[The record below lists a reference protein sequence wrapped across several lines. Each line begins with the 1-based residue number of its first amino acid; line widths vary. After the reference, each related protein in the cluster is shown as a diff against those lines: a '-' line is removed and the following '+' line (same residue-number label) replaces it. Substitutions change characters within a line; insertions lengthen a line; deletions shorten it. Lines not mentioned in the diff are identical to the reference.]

1 VRHASIVAAFAL
13 AGQASGIEYT
23 PRPMRRDV
31 SVLGSEEPA
40 PLAGEGVGRVEPAS
54 RTPYEDL
61 GGRVAGV
68 LQAAEQA
75 AGQIRADAEVEAN
88 TIRASADEY
97 AADVRQAVDAYAKEQ
112 RRDAEAE
119 AAQAVEAGLAEA
131 RAIRE
136 AAQAMAHRLEAEARA
151 RAGELRDETRSLEER
166 RARAFEDLRDIA
178 ATLQDLLGGERHR
191 TAPESITGALPL
203 RRRR

>member
-1 VRHASIVAAFAL
+1 
-13 AGQASGIEYT
+13 
-23 PRPMRRDV
+23 MRRDV

-40 PLAGEGVGRVEPAS
+40 PLPGEGVGRIEPAAPAQG

-75 AGQIRADAEVEAN
+75 AEQIRADAEVEAD

-97 AADVRQAVDAYAKEQ
+97 AQDVRQAVDTYAAQQ
-112 RRDAEAE
+112 RREAEAE
-119 AAQAVEAGLAEA
+119 AARAVEAGLAEA
-131 RAIRE
+131 RAMRE
-136 AAQAMAHRLEAEARA
+136 AAQAMARRLEDEARA
-151 RAGELRDETRSLEER
+151 RAEALRTETKALEDRRS
-166 RARAFEDLRDIA
+166 RALDDLREIA
-178 ATLQDLLGGERHR
+178 GTLQDLLGGDRQA
-191 TAPESITGALPL
+191 APEPIAGALSL